1 MNSQHSN
8 TQDSCS
14 SQKIIAYLESEL
26 SPRDEIALERH
37 FAGCKICADE
47 LNEQK
52 RILFALDFALEEHK
66 DDLEIPEDFAKV
78 VVTSAESNVRG
89 LRRPQ
94 ERFRA
99 LFVCVALVL
108 LVLVGLGKE
117 TGTFVSTSENLIGQS
132 WAFGG
137 YAVQFLHDIGVGVA
151 VVLRCL
157 GQRFVFNSAVSL
169 GVLLVFFA
177 FSSFVISRLLFGQNR
192 A

>member
-14 SQKIIAYLESEL
+14 SQKIIAYLEAEL
-26 SPRDEIALERH
+26 SPQDEITLEKH
-37 FAGCKICADE
+37 FASCKSCADE
-47 LNEQK
+47 LNDQK
-52 RILFALDFALEEHK
+52 RMLFALDFALEEHEN
-66 DDLEIPEDFAKV
+66 DLEIPEDFAKV

-99 LFVCVALVL
+99 LFVCAALGL

-117 TGTFVSTSENLIGQS
+117 TGAFVNTSESFIGQS
-132 WAFGG
+132 WAIGG
-137 YAVQFLHDIGVGVA
+137 YALQFLHDIGVGIA

-157 GQRFVFNSAVSL
+157 GQRFVFNSAISL
-169 GVLLVFFA
+169 GILLVFFA
-177 FSSFVISRLLFGQNR
+177 VTSFVVSRLLFGQNR